1 MSRLSMQNQLGGNA
15 NSADISQRFALDTNG
30 FDAMRTQIQNS
41 PAAGAKLA
49 ARQFDATFINMML
62 KSMQD
67 ATPSNGMLDSQA
79 GSQYMSMLDQQLSQ
93 QLSTKGIGVADQLLT
108 QLMRN
113 QGLSVGADGQ
123 AGGND
128 ANGGTSAGGAINTNA
143 MLNMLAA
150 SAYASA
156 HSQGASLAA
165 NQQDYNA
172 NDSEIEYE
180 GDDRKQAFVNKL
192 GNAARTAAAA
202 SGIPARFILSHAAL
216 ESGWGRHEI
225 REHDG
230 STSHN
235 VFGIKAGKNWT
246 GRTVTA
252 MTTEYVDG
260 VAQKVRAKFRAY
272 DSYEDAMVDYANLLR
287 SNPRYADTMAST
299 HSHDAAGFAAGL
311 QRAGYATD
319 PGYAKKLVKIMNQM
333 V

>member
-1 MSRLSMQNQLGGNA
+1 
-15 NSADISQRFALDTNG
+15 
-30 FDAMRTQIQNS
+30 
-41 PAAGAKLA
+41 
-49 ARQFDATFINMML
+49 MML

-67 ATPSNGMLDSQA
+67 ATPSNGILDSQA
-79 GSQYMSMLDQQLSQ
+79 GSQYMSMLDQQLAQ

-113 QGLSVGADGQ
+113 QGLQVGADGQ
-123 AGGND
+123 PLGND
-128 ANGGTSAGGAINTNA
+128 ANGSTSAGGAINSNA

-156 HSQGASLAA
+156 HSQGAALSQNGGDASA
-165 NQQDYNA
+165 DDADASY
-172 NDSEIEYE
+172 D

-192 GNAARTAAAA
+192 GNAARTASAA

-225 REHDG
+225 READG

-252 MTTEYVDG
+252 LTTEYVDG
-260 VAQKVRAKFRAY
+260 VPQKVHAKFRAY
-272 DSYEDAMVDYANLLR
+272 DSYEDAMVDYANLLHN
-287 SNPRYADTMAST
+287 NPRYADTMASR
-299 HSHDAAGFAAGL
+299 HDAAGFAAGL

>member
-1 MSRLSMQNQLGGNA
+1 MSRLNMDSLGGNTNA
-15 NSADISQRFALDTNG
+15 ADISQRFSLDTNG

-41 PAAGAKLA
+41 PVEGAKLA
-49 ARQFDATFINMML
+49 ARQFDAAFIQMML

-67 ATPSNGMLDSQA
+67 ATPSKGMLDSQA
-79 GSQYMSMLDQQLSQ
+79 GNQYMSMLDGQLAQ
-93 QLSTKGIGVADQLLT
+93 QLSTKGIGVADQLLG

-113 QGLSVGADGQ
+113 QGLQVGPDGQ
-123 AGGND
+123 VMGND
-128 ANGGTSAGGAINTNA
+128 ANGTSSASGAINTNA
-143 MLNMLAA
+143 MLNMAAA
-150 SAYASA
+150 SAYAAA
-156 HSQGASLAA
+156 HSHGQSLAQ
-165 NQQDYNA
+165 NGQDFNA
-172 NDSEIEYE
+172 DDADIGYD

-192 GNAARTAAAA
+192 GNAARTASAA

-225 REHDG
+225 RDTDG
-230 STSHN
+230 SSSHN
-235 VFGIKAGKNWT
+235 VFGVKAGKNWT

-260 VAQKVRAKFRAY
+260 VAQKVHAKFRAY
-272 DSYEDAMVDYANLLR
+272 DSYEDAMVDYAHLLR
-287 SNPRYADTMAST
+287 NNPRYADTMAST
-299 HSHDAAGFAAGL
+299 HDAVGFATGL